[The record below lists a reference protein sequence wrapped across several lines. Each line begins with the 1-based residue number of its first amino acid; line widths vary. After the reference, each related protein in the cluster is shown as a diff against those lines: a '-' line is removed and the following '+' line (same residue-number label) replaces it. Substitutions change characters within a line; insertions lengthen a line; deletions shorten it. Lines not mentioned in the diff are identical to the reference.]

1 MSANNKIKQNIK
13 QNTSDMA
20 NGIYSALKKAV
31 NKLPLGSRLIIAG
44 RIIRG
49 RW

>member
-1 MSANNKIKQNIK
+1 MSALNKIKKSIK

-20 NGIYSALKKAV
+20 NGVYYALKDSV
-31 NKLPLGSRLIIAG
+31 NKLPLRYRFKIVI
-44 RIIRG
+44 RILRG

>member
-1 MSANNKIKQNIK
+1 MSANNKIKKSIK

-20 NGIYSALKKAV
+20 NGLYQSIKKAV
-31 NKLPLGSRLIIAG
+31 NALPLRHRFIIAA

-49 RW
+49 AW

>member
-1 MSANNKIKQNIK
+1 MSANNKIKKSIK

-20 NGIYSALKKAV
+20 NGIYYAIKTGV
-31 NKLPLGSRLIIAG
+31 NKLPLHHRAKIAW

-49 RW
+49 AW

>member
-1 MSANNKIKQNIK
+1 MSAHNKIKKNIK

-20 NGIYSALKKAV
+20 NGLYNSIKKAV
-31 NKLPLGSRLIIAG
+31 NTLPLGSRLIIAG
-44 RIIRG
+44 RILRG

>member
-1 MSANNKIKQNIK
+1 MSAHNKIKKSIK

-20 NGIYSALKKAV
+20 NGLYQSIKKAV
-31 NKLPLGSRLIIAG
+31 NALPLRYRFKFAA

-49 RW
+49 AW

>member
-1 MSANNKIKQNIK
+1 MSAHNKIKKNIK

-20 NGIYSALKKAV
+20 NGVYYAIKTGV
-31 NKLPLGSRLIIAG
+31 NKLPLRHRLKIAA

-49 RW
+49 AW